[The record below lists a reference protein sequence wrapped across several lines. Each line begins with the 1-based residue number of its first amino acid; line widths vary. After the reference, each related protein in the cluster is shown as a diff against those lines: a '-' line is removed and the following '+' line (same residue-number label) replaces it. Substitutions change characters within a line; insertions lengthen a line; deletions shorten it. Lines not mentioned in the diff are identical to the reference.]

1 GGVGCI
7 GSCSSSLVPP
17 PPVATTLT
25 APLFTTRSR
34 LATPTGHLRAISS
47 PPGSGAP
54 PHKIS
59 SPPGSGAPPHKISS
73 PPGRYATPLRASSA
87 SPASPLPLHLE
98 RADCAPPDCAFG
110 SYPHHLAF
118 WPGLPM
124 NCTWSRVSARW
135 RPLGRVDRGV
145 EVRNATAQF
154 NSARAGPGF
163 PTCRGRRM
171 QSSPGVRL
179 PFARAPVSWC
189 RLGFFSGGFPC
200 MMVWFGTLLL
210 RVAPDQTTH

>member
-1 GGVGCI
+1 
-7 GSCSSSLVPP
+7 
-17 PPVATTLT
+17 
-25 APLFTTRSR
+25 
-34 LATPTGHLRAISS
+34 
-47 PPGSGAP
+47 
-54 PHKIS
+54 
-59 SPPGSGAPPHKISS
+59 
-73 PPGRYATPLRASSA
+73 
-87 SPASPLPLHLE
+87 
-98 RADCAPPDCAFG
+98 
-110 SYPHHLAF
+110 
-118 WPGLPM
+118 M

-179 PFARAPVSWC
+179 PFARAPVCWC

-210 RVAPDQTTH
+210 RVAPDYTLRVKPIMVFGDTEERKTFILSVLIRYGVH